1 MKINFK
7 KTKEK
12 YEEMYKA
19 GNVIKDENNVLYLIT
34 TNVDDG
40 YSIVDLNNN
49 RVFGTYK
56 TLEDLYINIGDEADK
71 LINVE
76 INEI

>member
-7 KTKEK
+7 ASKEK
-12 YEEMYKA
+12 AKDMYKV
-19 GNVIKDENNVLYLIT
+19 GNVIKDESDILYLIA
-34 TNVDDG
+34 TNIDGG
-40 YSIVDLNNN
+40 YSVVDLSNNQ
-49 RVFGTYK
+49 VFATFK
-56 TLEDLYINIGDEADK
+56 TLEDLFINTGDEYDK

>member
-7 KTKEK
+7 NKKSED
-12 YEEMYKA
+12 MYKV
-19 GNVIKDENNVLYLIT
+19 GNVIKDESDILYLIA
-34 TNVDDG
+34 TNIDGG
-40 YSIVDLNNN
+40 YSVVDLSNNQ
-49 RVFGTYK
+49 VFATFK
-56 TLEDLYINIGDEADK
+56 TLEDLYITIGDKTDE

>member
-1 MKINFK
+1 MKINLK
-7 KTKEK
+7 KIKEK
-12 YEEMYKA
+12 YEEMYKV
-19 GNVIKDENNVLYLIT
+19 GNVIKDESDVLYLIT

>member
-7 KTKEK
+7 NKKSED
-12 YEEMYKA
+12 MYKV
-19 GNVIKDENNVLYLIT
+19 GNVIKDENDILYLIA
-34 TNVDDG
+34 TNIDGG
-40 YSIVDLNNN
+40 YSLVDLSNNQ
-49 RVFGTYK
+49 VFATFK
-56 TLEDLYINIGDEADK
+56 TLEDLFINTGDEYDK

>member
-12 YEEMYKA
+12 YEEMYKV
-19 GNVIKDENNVLYLIT
+19 GNVFKDESNVLYLIT
-34 TNVDDG
+34 TNIDGG

-49 RVFGTYK
+49 QVYGTYK
-56 TLEDLYINIGDEADK
+56 TLEDLYINIGDENDE

>member
-1 MKINFK
+1 MKINLK
-7 KTKEK
+7 KPKK
-12 YEEMYKA
+12 NEEIYKV

-34 TNVDDG
+34 KNIDDR

-56 TLEDLYINIGDEADK
+56 TLEDLYIAIGDKTDE